1 MIDLYETIP
10 PEKPPVPPE
19 LASFLHKAHRKIDA
33 GHKPVFFAWEC
44 RPFELR
50 KLSRKN
56 LNNPVPKRAGYRPV
70 YFFFTPLSIKYRD
83 TYGQTSEKKEDED
96 LTEEELLNQDWFHL
110 QHRIGLTLY
119 FEDGSTARLSR
130 AEADY
135 ETALSPHI
143 EPLSRELG
151 VPFRLWKTA
160 RETGVLRKPHPGPVT
175 LETIFETESVKDVR
189 FARQKRWLALVA
201 LIVFLGGFVQ
211 AWSYLN
217 RLG

>member
-1 MIDLYETIP
+1 MPLRRLQPACGCAERLADETIP

-19 LASFLHKAHRKIDA
+19 LASFLHKARRKIDA

-44 RPFELR
+44 RPFESR

-56 LNNPVPKRAGYRPV
+56 LNNQYPRYD
-70 YFFFTPLSIKYRD
+70 YRD
-83 TYGQTSEKKEDED
+83 TYGQTFEKKEDEH
-96 LTEEELLNQDWFHL
+96 LTEEELLNQEWFHF
-110 QHRIGLTLY
+110 QHQIGLTLY
-119 FEDGSTARLSR
+119 FEDGSTAPLSR

-201 LIVFLGGFVQ
+201 LIVFLGGFIQ

-217 RLG
+217 RMG